1 MTRAVEQVKGE
12 HRAKDT
18 RGEDASARPEVGHE
32 QLGLPPCVAEPQ
44 ELHRQRPAVHLHA
57 RQAEHRERKLK
68 RGAGEE
74 RAERLARGRQV
85 HERRIEI
92 VLLTYCYRGV
102 FPMTLD
108 GEPVTLHEGDC
119 LIADRHC
126 PHAVDELGPGTI
138 AVNVVLNDRFFEKR
152 MPADLNRVGS
162 SFGLALATR
171 GTDHAGWR
179 VYRVADMLSRSCI
192 DLILGE
198 HLDGGIGSADIID
211 DLCAALITH
220 LIRSNEPDTASPES
234 ARKDSELVGRVHEY
248 VAQHYR
254 EGRLSA
260 LADELGYDASYLSAY
275 IKRETARTFKQL
287 VNEERMRHASRMLR
301 SSQEPI
307 YEIAQSVGISN
318 LTQFYRRFHEYAGM
332 TTQEYRTSPLR

>member
-1 MTRAVEQVKGE
+1 MT
-12 HRAKDT
+12 
-18 RGEDASARPEVGHE
+18 
-32 QLGLPPCVAEPQ
+32 
-44 ELHRQRPAVHLHA
+44 
-57 RQAEHRERKLK
+57 
-68 RGAGEE
+68 
-74 RAERLARGRQV
+74 
-85 HERRIEI
+85 
-92 VLLTYCYRGV
+92 
-102 FPMTLD
+102 FD

-126 PHAVDELGPGTI
+126 PHAVDELCPGTI

-152 MPADLNRVGS
+152 MLADLNRVGS

-179 VYRVADMLSRSCI
+179 VYRAADMLSRSRI

-248 VAQHYR
+248 MAQHYR

-332 TTQEYRTSPLR
+332 TPQEYRTSPLR